1 MAAKHGHDWVVHP
14 LFLQRHPV
22 KRLRQSQLHAQCFSQ
37 KLLFSTHP
45 HPFSMEHGPSW
56 SHGSYLK
63 SGGEERERERERE
76 RNREKKRERERQREV
91 YCVSATCG
99 VEQIRETRVVRKYK
113 TYYKPLHSLYYTTSP
128 LRA

>member
-63 SGGEERERERERE
+63 TGREEERGRERERGRE
-76 RNREKKRERERQREV
+76 IESKRESARERERQREIK
-91 YCVSATCG
+91 S
-99 VEQIRETRVVRKYK
+99 ET
-113 TYYKPLHSLYYTTSP
+113 
-128 LRA
+128 